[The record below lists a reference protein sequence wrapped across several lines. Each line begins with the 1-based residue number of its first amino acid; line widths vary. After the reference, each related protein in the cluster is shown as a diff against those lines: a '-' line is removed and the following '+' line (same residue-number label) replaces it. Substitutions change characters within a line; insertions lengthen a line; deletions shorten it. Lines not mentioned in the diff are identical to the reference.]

1 MNKKRLFHFGQV
13 VIISLALLFAPTI
26 SYNVDAATQQG
37 SVMYSFGVHK
47 IDKAEL
53 IRNLRGNVYSY
64 LDYKRR
70 NGWSSY
76 YIEEFQNAY
85 TRFMAAFDDPR
96 DPYRFS
102 SNDFGVLNDSKGEF
116 SNRDWDDYWYNKKGQ
131 RRSGYEYNSLKE
143 SKKKDYYQFNANRH
157 FAAYFNLI
165 IKEILKE

>member
-1 MNKKRLFHFGQV
+1 MNRSFFYSCCKSL
-13 VIISLALLFAPTI
+13 IILIVLLLAPI
-26 SYNVDAATQQG
+26 SFRSISAATQQG

-47 IDKAEL
+47 IDKAKL
-53 IRNLRGNVYSY
+53 IRELRGNVSSY

-102 SNDFGVLNDSKGEF
+102 SNDFGVLNDSKGDF
-116 SNRDWDDYWYNKKGQ
+116 SNRDWDDYWYDKKGQ
-131 RRSGYEYNSLKE
+131 RISGYEYNSLKE
-143 SKKKDYYQFNANRH
+143 SKKKGYYQFNANRH
-157 FAAYFNLI
+157 FATYFNLI